1 MIKKIIVL
9 FFSLWVLTG
18 CFANNMKNNA
28 VNETWVEE
36 QQLYDALIEAA
47 DKNYKNYYFI
57 DLRSQTDYNTAFIEG
72 FVNQSRENLQIFLED
87 ASQWN
92 MIILMS
98 EDTEKTNE
106 AVAYVE
112 GLGFDNAKYVFIS
125 LERLFTFFE
134 SKNMI
139 MEVTPNGDICPI
151 ENPEGC

>member
-1 MIKKIIVL
+1 
-9 FFSLWVLTG
+9 
-18 CFANNMKNNA
+18 MKNNA

-98 EDTEKTNE
+98 EDTEKNQ
-106 AVAYVE
+106 
-112 GLGFDNAKYVFIS
+112 
-125 LERLFTFFE
+125 
-134 SKNMI
+134 
-139 MEVTPNGDICPI
+139 
-151 ENPEGC
+151 

>member
-1 MIKKIIVL
+1 MGTYRL
-9 FFSLWVLTG
+9 FCQQHEDNAL
-18 CFANNMKNNA
+18 MKLGGK
-28 VNETWVEE
+28 

-112 GLGFDNAKYVFIS
+112 GLGFDNVKYVFIS